1 MLRSTIALYYR
12 YKYLVHRLCIDGAIQ
27 EKKIYNYESKVIM
40 FIFDFGI
47 HLFLITNIE
56 AQI

>member
-1 MLRSTIALYYR
+1 M
-12 YKYLVHRLCIDGAIQ
+12 VGAIQ

-47 HLFLITNIE
+47 QLFLITNIE